1 MERNFNGF
9 LEIVKISEFVLLYRL
24 EFKKSLL
31 YLMVC
36 IFKCNLDFISLYKF
50 DFFFRCYIM
59 GVIIRIIYFIRKEKG
74 NLIC

>member
-9 LEIVKISEFVLLYRL
+9 LEIVKISELVLLYRL

-36 IFKCNLDFISLYKF
+36 LDFISLYKF
-50 DFFFRCYIM
+50 DFFFRCYII
-59 GVIIRIIYFIRKEKG
+59 GVIIIIIYFIRKEKG